1 MKLQKQA
8 SSRSLSRCQGL
19 PRALENVTS
28 LCFSQLLFCFCC
40 GCRSQWGAL
49 TTTLCVCVC
58 ECVRA
63 CTRSCLTLCDPMD
76 WSPPG
81 SSVHEI
87 FQARTLEWVAIS
99 SLQGIFPTQG
109 SNPCLLRLLHWQV
122 SSLPLAIL
130 GTPGLAQIQKEGNV
144 RMRNF
149 LIKQPIWWIRPPW
162 PHLHLPLW
170 LCGIH

>member
-8 SSRSLSRCQGL
+8 ASRSLSHCQGAAPRFGERDILVFL
-19 PRALENVTS
+19 PTTVL
-28 LCFSQLLFCFCC
+28 FLLWLPFTVGGPNHCPV
-40 GCRSQWGAL
+40 
-49 TTTLCVCVC
+49 CVCVC
-58 ECVRA
+58 A
-63 CTRSCLTLCDPMD
+63 CTQSCLTLCDPMD

-144 RMRNF
+144 RMRIF
-149 LIKQPIWWIRPPW
+149 LIKQPIWWTRPPW
-162 PHLHLPLW
+162 PRLHLPLW
-170 LCGIH
+170 LRGIH

>member
-1 MKLQKQA
+1 MTDV
-8 SSRSLSRCQGL
+8 SLRRGEEGEFSGDPGVWTPGFHCRGHRFHPCL
-19 PRALENVTS
+19 LCSVT
-28 LCFSQLLFCFCC
+28 QLY
-40 GCRSQWGAL
+40 
-49 TTTLCVCVC
+49 
-58 ECVRA
+58 
-63 CTRSCLTLCDPMD
+63 LTLCSSMNC
-76 WSPPG
+76 SPPG

-144 RMRNF
+144 RMRIF
-149 LIKQPIWWIRPPW
+149 LIKQPIWWTRPPW
-162 PHLHLPLW
+162 PRLHLPLW
-170 LCGIH
+170 LRGIH